1 MAARWLQRGSH
12 FVISR
17 LRIVAKVCTRRE
29 KIGTVSKSVLG
40 FFLKLCFLNEMLRM
54 NHIGEVELILKLLFV
69 EIFAL
74 DKFAGGNQPA
84 EPVSDAALGDVEIA
98 GELGKGNEVH
108 SGICVV
114 AGDYF
119 IIAR

>member
-17 LRIVAKVCTRRE
+17 LRIVAKVGTRRE

-54 NHIGEVELILKLLFV
+54 NHIGEVEFILKLLFV

-74 DKFAGGNQPA
+74 DKFAGGNQPVGTGA
-84 EPVSDAALGDVEIA
+84 REKIA
-98 GELGKGNEVH
+98 YGLGKGSVL
-108 SGICVV
+108 G
-114 AGDYF
+114 
-119 IIAR
+119 

>member
-17 LRIVAKVCTRRE
+17 LRIVAKVGTRRE
-29 KIGTVSKSVLG
+29 KIGTVSESVLG

-69 EIFAL
+69 E
-74 DKFAGGNQPA
+74 KFAGGNQPA

-108 SGICVV
+108 SGTCVV